1 MVWRSRRERNPG
13 LGCVASAG
21 PPTSPECQ
29 IVEILAIMGGA
40 GTPITK
46 IGVALLGPTW
56 SEAKDCFGSSV
67 RIYLPLPLISTAH
80 LEITRKPHLEGF
92 IKIRAKPP

>member
-21 PPTSPECQ
+21 PPASPECQ
-29 IVEILAIMGGA
+29 VIEILAIMGGA

-56 SEAKDCFGSSV
+56 SEAKDCFGSTRDGPAVQGRSV
-67 RIYLPLPLISTAH
+67 WTA
-80 LEITRKPHLEGF
+80 
-92 IKIRAKPP
+92 